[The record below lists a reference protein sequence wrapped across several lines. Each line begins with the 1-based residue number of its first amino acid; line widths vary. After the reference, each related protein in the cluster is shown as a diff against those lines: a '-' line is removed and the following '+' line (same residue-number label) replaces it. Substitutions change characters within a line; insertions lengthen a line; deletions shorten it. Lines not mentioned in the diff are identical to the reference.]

1 VSKELKRESVLLD
14 LGVVMKMKKWAV
26 FMIAFLFLLSS
37 CSGKEKVKESVKE
50 EKPVT
55 QPEEKVVEE
64 PKKDPYFYPLTG
76 IGSETSTD
84 GRAVA
89 VMINNHP
96 KARPQSGLNKADIV
110 YEILAE
116 GDITRFLA
124 VFQSEKPEKI
134 GPVRSARDYYI
145 HLAKGLNALYIAHGY
160 SPEAKEI
167 LNGNYID
174 NLNGM
179 VYDGTLFKRSKT
191 RKAPHNSYIT
201 YENILKGAKQK
212 KYSMEKS
219 PVPFKF
225 FTDEESK
232 NITGTDASTVKIK
245 YANGSVSNSTFEF
258 DAATGK
264 YKRFSVDKQT
274 VDLDTNEPVLL
285 DNIFIIEAVH
295 EFIDSYGRRAIDFES
310 GGKAYLLQKGK
321 VNQVEWKN
329 KNGEIIPVKNGE
341 ELALVPGKTWV
352 NVVPAKPGLQKIVTL
367 DGK

>member
-1 VSKELKRESVLLD
+1 
-14 LGVVMKMKKWAV
+14 MKMKKWAV
-26 FMIAFLFLLSS
+26 FVIAFLLLLSG
-37 CSGKEKVKESVKE
+37 CSNKEKEKEPVKKE
-50 EKPVT
+50 KTVT
-55 QPEEKVVEE
+55 QTETKKPEEKQV
-64 PKKDPYFYPLTG
+64 DPYFYPLTG

-96 KARPQSGLNKADIV
+96 KARPQSGLNKADLV
-110 YEILAE
+110 FEILAE

-124 VFQSEKPEKI
+124 VFQSEKPDNI

-145 HLAKGLNALYIAHGY
+145 DLAKGLNALYIAHGW
-160 SPEAKEI
+160 SPEAKKL

-201 YENILKGAKQK
+201 YENVLKGAKQK

-219 PVPFKF
+219 PAPYKF
-225 FTDEESK
+225 FTEEEVK
-232 NITGTDASTVKIK
+232 NITGANAKSVKITYSK
-245 YANGSVSNSTFEF
+245 GGISNSMFEF
-258 DAATGK
+258 DTATGK
-264 YKRFSVDKQT
+264 YKRFSGGDQT
-274 VDLDTNEPVLL
+274 VDLDTKDAVLL
-285 DNIFIIEAVH
+285 DNIFIIEAKH
-295 EFIDSYGRRAIDFES
+295 RFIDSYGRREIDLES

-329 KNGEIIPVKNGE
+329 KNGEIVPVTNGAEIP
-341 ELALVPGKTWV
+341 LVPGKTWI
-352 NVVPAKPGLQKIVTL
+352 NVVPTNPGLQKIVSL
-367 DGK
+367 D

>member
-1 VSKELKRESVLLD
+1 V
-14 LGVVMKMKKWAV
+14 
-26 FMIAFLFLLSS
+26 IAFLLLLSG
-37 CSGKEKVKESVKE
+37 CSNKEKEKEPVKKE
-50 EKPVT
+50 KTVT
-55 QPEEKVVEE
+55 QTETKKPEEKQV
-64 PKKDPYFYPLTG
+64 DPYFYPLTG

-96 KARPQSGLNKADIV
+96 KARPQSGLNKADLV
-110 YEILAE
+110 FEILAE

-124 VFQSEKPEKI
+124 VFQSEKPDNI

-145 HLAKGLNALYIAHGY
+145 DLAKGLNALYIAHGW
-160 SPEAKEI
+160 SPEAKKL

-201 YENILKGAKQK
+201 YENVLKGAKQK

-219 PVPFKF
+219 PAPYKF
-225 FTDEESK
+225 FTEEEVK
-232 NITGTDASTVKIK
+232 NITGANAKSVKITYSK
-245 YANGSVSNSTFEF
+245 GGISNSMFEF
-258 DAATGK
+258 DTATGK
-264 YKRFSVDKQT
+264 YKRFSGGEQT
-274 VDLDTNEPVLL
+274 VDLDTKDAVLL
-285 DNIFIIEAVH
+285 DNIFIIEAKH
-295 EFIDSYGRRAIDFES
+295 RFIDSYGRREIDLES

-329 KNGEIIPVKNGE
+329 KNGEIVPVTNGAEIP
-341 ELALVPGKTWV
+341 LVPGKTWI
-352 NVVPAKPGLQKIVTL
+352 NVVPTNPGLQKIVSL
-367 DGK
+367 D

>member
-1 VSKELKRESVLLD
+1 VSKELKRESVLLF
-14 LGVVMKMKKWAV
+14 LGVIMKMKKLAV
-26 FMIAFLFLLSS
+26 FMIAFLLLLSG
-37 CSGKEKVKESVKE
+37 CSGKEKVKEPVKE

-55 QPEEKVVEE
+55 QPEDKAEE
-64 PKKDPYFYPLTG
+64 PQADPYFYPLTG
-76 IGSETSTD
+76 IGSKTSTD

-116 GDITRFLA
+116 GDVTRFLA
-124 VFQSEKPEKI
+124 VFQSESPKNI

-212 KYSMEKS
+212 KYSMEKG
-219 PVPFKF
+219 PAPFKF
-225 FTDEESK
+225 LSEEESK
-232 NITGTDASTVKIK
+232 SVSGTDAISAKIT
-245 YANGSVSNSTFEF
+245 YSNGGISNSKFEF
-258 DAATGK
+258 DAAAGK
-264 YKRFSVDKQT
+264 YKRFSGAEQT
-274 VDLDTNEPVLL
+274 VDLDTKEPVLL
-285 DNIFIIEAVH
+285 DNIFIIETKH

-310 GGKAYLLQKGK
+310 GGNAYLLQKGK

-352 NVVPAKPGLQKIVTL
+352 NVVPTKPGLQKIVSL
-367 DGK
+367 DVK

>member
-1 VSKELKRESVLLD
+1 
-14 LGVVMKMKKWAV
+14 MKMKKWAV
-26 FMIAFLFLLSS
+26 FMLVFLLLLSG
-37 CSGKEKVKESVKE
+37 CSNKEKVTKPVKE

-55 QPEEKVVEE
+55 PEAPKPPAEKPV
-64 PKKDPYFYPLTG
+64 DPYFYPLTG
-76 IGSETSTD
+76 VGSKESTD
-84 GRAVA
+84 TRAVA

-96 KARPQSGLNKADIV
+96 KARPQSGLNKADLI

-145 HLAKGLNALYIAHGY
+145 FLAKGLNALYIAHGY
-160 SPEAKEI
+160 SPEAKKL
-167 LNGNYID
+167 LNSNYID

-212 KYSMEKS
+212 KYSMAKG
-219 PVPFKF
+219 PAPFKF
-225 FTDEESK
+225 MTEEESK
-232 NITGTDASTVKIK
+232 NIPGTAAK
-245 YANGSVSNSTFEF
+245 SVRITYSKGGISNSRF
-258 DAATGK
+258 DFDTATGK
-264 YKRFSVDKQT
+264 YKRFSGDEQT
-274 VDLDTNEPVLL
+274 VDLDTKAPVLV
-285 DNIFIIEAVH
+285 DNIFIIEAKH
-295 EFIDSYGRRAIDFES
+295 QFIDSYGRREIDFES

-329 KNGEIIPVKNGE
+329 KNGEIVPVKNGE
-341 ELALVPGKTWV
+341 EVPLVQGKTWI
-352 NVVPAKPGLQKIVTL
+352 NVVPTNPGLQKSVSL
-367 DGK
+367 DLN

>member
-1 VSKELKRESVLLD
+1 
-14 LGVVMKMKKWAV
+14 MKMKKWAV
-26 FMIAFLFLLSS
+26 FVIAFLLLLSG
-37 CSGKEKVKESVKE
+37 CSNKEKEKEPVKKE
-50 EKPVT
+50 KTVT
-55 QPEEKVVEE
+55 QTETKKPEEKQV
-64 PKKDPYFYPLTG
+64 DPYFYPLTG

-96 KARPQSGLNKADIV
+96 KARPQSGLNKADLV
-110 YEILAE
+110 FEILAE

-124 VFQSEKPEKI
+124 VFQSEKPDNI

-145 HLAKGLNALYIAHGY
+145 DLAKGLNALYIAHGW
-160 SPEAKEI
+160 SPEAKKL

-201 YENILKGAKQK
+201 YENVLKGAKQK

-219 PVPFKF
+219 PAPYKF
-225 FTDEESK
+225 FTEEEVK
-232 NITGTDASTVKIK
+232 NITGANAKSVKITYSK
-245 YANGSVSNSTFEF
+245 GGISNSMFEF
-258 DAATGK
+258 DTATGK
-264 YKRFSVDKQT
+264 YKRFSGGEQT
-274 VDLDTNEPVLL
+274 VDLDTKDAVLL
-285 DNIFIIEAVH
+285 DNIFIIEAKH
-295 EFIDSYGRRAIDFES
+295 RFIDSYGRREIDLES

-329 KNGEIIPVKNGE
+329 KNGEIVPVTNGAEIP
-341 ELALVPGKTWV
+341 LVPGKTWI
-352 NVVPAKPGLQKIVTL
+352 NVVPTNPGLQKIVSL
-367 DGK
+367 D

>member
-1 VSKELKRESVLLD
+1 
-14 LGVVMKMKKWAV
+14 MKMKKWVV
-26 FMIAFLFLLSS
+26 FVIAFLLLLSG
-37 CSGKEKVKESVKE
+37 CSDKEKVKETVKK

-55 QPEEKVVEE
+55 QTENKPEEKQV
-64 PKKDPYFYPLTG
+64 DPYSYPLTG

-96 KARPQSGLNKADIV
+96 TARPQSGLNKADIV

-124 VFQSEKPEKI
+124 VFQSEKPANI

-145 HLAKGLNALYIAHGY
+145 YLAKGLNALYIAHGY
-160 SPEAKEI
+160 SPEAKKL

-212 KYSMEKS
+212 KYSMGKS
-219 PVPFKF
+219 PAPFKF
-225 FTDEESK
+225 FTEEESK
-232 NITGTDASTVKIK
+232 NITGKDAKSVKITYSK
-245 YANGSVSNSTFEF
+245 SGISNSVFKF
-258 DAATGK
+258 DDTIGK
-264 YKRFSVDKQT
+264 YIRFSGNEQT
-274 VDLDTNEPVLL
+274 IDLDTKEPVLL
-285 DNIFIIEAVH
+285 DNIFIIEAEH
-295 EFIDSYGRRAIDFES
+295 QFIDSYGRRDIDFKS

-321 VNQVEWKN
+321 VNQVEWMN
-329 KNGEIIPVKNGE
+329 KNGEIVPIKNGE
-341 ELALVPGKTWV
+341 EVPLVQGKTWV
-352 NVVPAKPGLQKIVTL
+352 NVIPTKPGLQNIATFDVN
-367 DGK
+367 